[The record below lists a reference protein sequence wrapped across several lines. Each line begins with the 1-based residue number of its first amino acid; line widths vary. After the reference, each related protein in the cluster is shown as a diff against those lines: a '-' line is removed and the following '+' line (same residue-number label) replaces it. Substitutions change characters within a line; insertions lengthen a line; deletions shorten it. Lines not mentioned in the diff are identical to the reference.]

1 MTDKANIGALA
12 TTTERKR
19 KAMLQ
24 AIEKKAKEE
33 REDKHNL
40 RPMRLNGEQP
50 ARNPWKPK
58 GVK

>member
-1 MTDKANIGALA
+1 
-12 TTTERKR
+12 
-19 KAMLQ
+19 MLQ